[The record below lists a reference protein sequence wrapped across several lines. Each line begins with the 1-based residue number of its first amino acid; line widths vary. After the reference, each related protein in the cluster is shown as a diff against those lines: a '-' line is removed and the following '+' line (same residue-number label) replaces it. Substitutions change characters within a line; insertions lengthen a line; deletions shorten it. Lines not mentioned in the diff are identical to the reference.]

1 MTATDADHVVATRTF
16 YDAIAEDY
24 AALFRDQLAVRP
36 LDRALLAGFAELVG
50 EGGRVADL
58 GCGPGVVTAHLAS
71 LGLSVFGLDLSEGM
85 LAIARRENPGL
96 CFEQG
101 SMRHLDLPDGA
112 LGGVVSWYSTIHTPQ
127 EELPAVYAEFR
138 RVLGDGGGLL
148 FSFPFGDEPLHPIG
162 DSVVEALEGPGQ
174 LAAAVSSGAS
184 SGADQRPGRGPG
196 GPLGGRGHRRDQL
209 GTLAVH
215 RLDMLVGDLEVVGV
229 GDGPG
234 AGPHDRQAPLGHHD
248 VPVAG
253 RVEAVD
259 DQVAQPADQRQEH
272 SR

>member
-71 LGLSVFGLDLSEGM
+71 LGLSAFGLDLSEGM

-96 CFEQG
+96 RFEQG

-138 RVLGDGGGLL
+138 RVLAPGGHLL
-148 FSFPFGDEPLHPIG
+148 LAFQCGDEPRRHERPWGHPVTL
-162 DSVVEALEGPGQ
+162 DFRRMRPERVVTLLEAAGFTLVQQTVRTADTDQGESTPQ
-174 LAAAVSSGAS
+174 AFLIARAATG
-184 SGADQRPGRGPG
+184 
-196 GPLGGRGHRRDQL
+196 
-209 GTLAVH
+209 
-215 RLDMLVGDLEVVGV
+215 
-229 GDGPG
+229 
-234 AGPHDRQAPLGHHD
+234 
-248 VPVAG
+248 
-253 RVEAVD
+253 
-259 DQVAQPADQRQEH
+259 
-272 SR
+272 